1 MTKNQEVLGKVVE
14 ATMKSVAKE
23 AGIGGNA
30 PIGAA
35 KTISDMIDTAIGMQ
49 LTVSISL
56 FRENSFT
63 GADEFLSTIS
73 DVSPQLI
80 KDNGLEPLIKEWSGG
95 GKYRG
100 VIRGAGIPD
109 KNFRIVIGGEPELP
123 RPERTNQQST
133 AGGLQ
138 NMQALNAPMSM
149 GAGNFLAGP
158 GFANYMGMGRGGMG
172 GGNDGQLGSVVQMLL
187 ATLMA
192 KDNKPA
198 GDSDAVQQAK
208 EQTRRWKCS

>member
-23 AGIGGNA
+23 AGVGGGA

-95 GKYRG
+95 GKYHWQ
-100 VIRGAGIPD
+100 
-109 KNFRIVIGGEPELP
+109 RI
-123 RPERTNQQST
+123 
-133 AGGLQ
+133 
-138 NMQALNAPMSM
+138 
-149 GAGNFLAGP
+149 
-158 GFANYMGMGRGGMG
+158 
-172 GGNDGQLGSVVQMLL
+172 
-187 ATLMA
+187 
-192 KDNKPA
+192 
-198 GDSDAVQQAK
+198 
-208 EQTRRWKCS
+208 